1 MYTIMHKPILAHTLR
16 QILTHMCK
24 YTTPFETHTYTLI
37 ARTTYGC
44 RLLYRW
50 YIEEFYYTGDL
61 SQVFKRYVWMYVCVF
76 VYHTFMHLT
85 PLYAISVRVYASVFA
100 FSLICLFVQSDIMYL
115 VSVRSGHLFH
125 SLAVVVAA
133 SICCCCCRCCYCNC
147 CLPVLLLSKRESNNH
162 FNINIHTYLHTHSFA
177 PLTYSFIHVCC
188 VHT

>member
-1 MYTIMHKPILAHTLR
+1 MHKPILAHTLR

-115 VSVRSGHLFH
+115 VLVRSGHLFH
-125 SLAVVVAA
+125 SLAVVVAV
-133 SICCCCCRCCYCNC
+133 SICCCCRCCYCNC